1 MERFIFLNWFDIKI
15 GRLFFLKEHFVFQFI
30 QQNIHEAIN
39 ECCPINTFNV
49 LSKYKTLLYDKKPPK
64 PFEPFLIPD
73 NRIDLIK
80 KFNISNKDNSF
91 DILYKV
97 ASKSDLLDKNGFWI
111 SI

>member
-1 MERFIFLNWFDIKI
+1 M
-15 GRLFFLKEHFVFQFI
+15 
-30 QQNIHEAIN
+30 IN
-39 ECCPINTFNV
+39 FYENE
-49 LSKYKTLLYDKKPPK
+49 LD
-64 PFEPFLIPD
+64 
-73 NRIDLIK
+73 DLIK